1 MFRFAIQEFKYH
13 WGRFVATLLAIAIS
27 VGFMVAAAVITET
40 AAAGTASDPGLAS
53 KYTIWKWTL
62 WIFAGIAMIVGM
74 ITISNTFTI
83 LLAGRRRQIALL
95 RAIGAS
101 GSQIRG
107 SIFAEALLLGLAGAL
122 TGAVL
127 GIGVGLAIAG
137 AMGVLGAGPRIPI
150 GDLVNAGFLG
160 LVITMVAAFFPTLR
174 STRIA
179 PLEALRTSEADPRR
193 RLPVA
198 RLVIC
203 LLLAATGGF
212 IIWSALQSPRNT
224 VFYTICGAVLLS
236 VGILFGAP
244 LFVPLLLRPVGV
256 VAGLFGPLPRL
267 AARNL
272 IRNPRRVSATA
283 AALMLTVGLI
293 VTLQVGTASVRQT
306 ILSRTDDP
314 QMAATLE
321 QALAVILAVVTAL
334 LAVAVLIALVGVA
347 NTLTLSVLERRRE
360 SALMRAL
367 GLQKS
372 GLRAVL
378 LLEALL
384 LAGVG
389 SVVGVAAG
397 AFFGWV
403 GVTALA
409 RDGISATAETTFA
422 LDWPSTLALLL
433 VTFIVAGLASVLPG
447 HRAASAPPVEALAD
461 I

>member
-1 MFRFAIQEFKYH
+1 MLRFAVQELKYH

-40 AAAGTASDPGLAS
+40 AAAGTANDPGLAS
-53 KYTIWKWTL
+53 KYTLWKWTL

-101 GSQIRG
+101 GGQIRG
-107 SIFAEALLLGLAGAL
+107 SIFAEALGLGLAG
-122 TGAVL
+122 VL
-127 GIGVGLAIAG
+127 AGMLLGVGAGLAVAA
-137 AMGVLGAGPRIPI
+137 AMGVIGAGPRLPV
-150 GDLVNAGFLG
+150 GDLVNAAVLG
-160 LVITMVAAFFPTLR
+160 LVITLVAAFFPTLR
-174 STRIA
+174 STRIS

-193 RLPVA
+193 RLPVG
-198 RLVIC
+198 RLIC
-203 LLLAATGGF
+203 CTLLAATGGF

-224 VFYTICGAVLLS
+224 VFYAICGAVLLS

-244 LFVPLLLRPVGV
+244 LFVPLLLRPVGL

-272 IRNPRRVSATA
+272 IRNPRRVSATS

-306 ILSRTDDP
+306 ILSRADDP

-321 QALAVILAVVTAL
+321 QALSIILSVVTAL

-347 NTLTLSVLERRRE
+347 NTLTLSVMERGRE

-372 GLRAVL
+372 GLRIVL

-389 SVVGVAAG
+389 AIVGVIAG

-409 RDGISATAETTFA
+409 RDGISTSVETSFA
-422 LDWPSTLALLL
+422 LDWISTLALLL

-447 HRAASAPPVEALAD
+447 RKAASAPPVEALAD
-461 I
+461 L